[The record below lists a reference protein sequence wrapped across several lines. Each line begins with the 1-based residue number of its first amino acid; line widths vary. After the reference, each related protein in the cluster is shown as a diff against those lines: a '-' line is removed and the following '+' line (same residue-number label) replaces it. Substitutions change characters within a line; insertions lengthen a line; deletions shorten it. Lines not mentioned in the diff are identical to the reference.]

1 MNKEL
6 IKQKINKNKRKNL
19 KGGVTMNR
27 LNKAVDVLRGCD
39 WMLNNPDDTFLENEV
54 KRQVS
59 EEGLL
64 RLNVFVCPKFNT
76 QALQTDSPVEYMPEK
91 VEITDL
97 FEPRISRI
105 KQLIKDL
112 QKVGIM
118 TEPNVIIGDNDAEV
132 YIFPFCE
139 GLNISPEDLRKR
151 QLVYLTNFERRVL
164 KTIGKGCVVWSL
176 ADMDVVPDET
186 DPVISEIQMEKECK
200 FFDWLFSP
208 EGPYK
213 GNLTFSSE
221 VIDEMVRLK
230 YRLYGS
236 QGRFL
241 EELGGVLLQ
250 TEGPGVWL
258 ERTQMLR
265 CTGSVAIPAIY
276 PWIRKEELAKMK

>member
-6 IKQKINKNKRKNL
+6 IKQKINKFENL
-19 KGGVTMNR
+19 KGGVTMER
-27 LNKAVDVLRGCD
+27 LNKAVDILRGCD

-54 KRQVS
+54 IRQVS

-76 QALQTDSPVEYMPEK
+76 QALQTDNPTEYMPEK
-91 VEITDL
+91 IDITDL

-105 KQLIKDL
+105 KQLLKDL
-112 QKVGIM
+112 QKVGVI
-118 TEPNVIIGDNDAEV
+118 TELNVLIGDNDAEA

-139 GLNISPEDLRKR
+139 GLNISLENLRKR
-151 QLVYLTNFERRVL
+151 QLVYLANFERRVF
-164 KTIGKGCVVWSL
+164 KTFGKDCIVWSL
-176 ADMDVVPDET
+176 ADMNVIPDEK
-186 DPVISEIQMEKECK
+186 DPIISKMQMVKERK
-200 FFDWLFSP
+200 FFDRLFSP

-221 VIDEMVRLK
+221 IIDEMVRLK

-236 QGRFL
+236 QGKFL

-265 CTGSVAIPAIY
+265 CTGSTAVPAIY
-276 PWIRKEELAKMK
+276 PWIRKEELANMK